1 MMNVITRLTFF
12 LLLFSTTFLALPC
25 FGQDYIVGPG
35 DVLKIT
41 VYDNPDLTTTVRVD
55 GGGQIV
61 MPLLGQVD
69 VAGKTMA
76 GIARYLTEKLADGYL
91 KNPHVNVFIN
101 EFKSKKA
108 IILGQVNK
116 PGLYE
121 LRGTTTL
128 LDLISTAGG
137 LTKDAGGITTI
148 KRKKSSSRKGEK
160 IIVIDM
166 RRLIEEGDTSLNVQI
181 YDGDSVYIAKAGMFY
196 VTGQVKKPNSYK
208 YENNMTVIK
217 AISMAGGLTDIA
229 ADGSIRVMRKIN
241 GHEQVL
247 KNVKMDMAVKPND
260 VIVVP
265 ESFF

>member
-1 MMNVITRLTFF
+1 MMNVMTRLVP
-12 LLLFSTTFLALPC
+12 LLVLFSTLITLPC

-41 VYDNPDLTTTVRVD
+41 VYDNADLTTTVRVD

-76 GIARYLTEKLADGYL
+76 GIAKYLTEKLADGYL

-137 LTKDAGGITTI
+137 LAKDAGGITTI
-148 KRKKSSSRKGEK
+148 KRKKSSSHKGEK
-160 IIVIDM
+160 IIAIDM
-166 RRLIEEGDTSLNVQI
+166 KRLVEQGDTSLNVQI

-208 YENNMTVIK
+208 CENNITVIK
-217 AISMAGGLTDIA
+217 AISMAGGFTDIA
-229 ADGSIRVMRKIN
+229 ADGSIRIMRKID
-241 GHEQVL
+241 GKEQVL
-247 KNVKMDMAVKPND
+247 KNVKMDMPVKPND

>member
-1 MMNVITRLTFF
+1 MMNVITRLF
-12 LLLFSTTFLALPC
+12 LLLVLFSTLTALPC
-25 FGQDYIVGPG
+25 LGQDYVVGPG

-41 VYDNPDLTTTVRVD
+41 VYDNPDLATTVRVD

-76 GIARYLTEKLADGYL
+76 GIAEYLTKKLADGYL
-91 KNPHVNVFIN
+91 KNPHVNVFISQ
-101 EFKSKKA
+101 FKSKKV

-121 LRGTTTL
+121 LHGTTTL

-148 KRKKSSSRKGEK
+148 KRKRSSTHGDEK
-160 IIVIDM
+160 IVAIDM
-166 RRLIEEGDTSLNVQI
+166 KRLIEQGDTSLNVTI
-181 YDGDSVYIAKAGMFY
+181 YGGDSVYIAKAGMFY
-196 VTGQVKKPNSYK
+196 ITGQVKKPNSYK

-217 AISMAGGLTDIA
+217 AISMAGGLSDIA
-229 ADGSIRVMRKIN
+229 ANGSIKIMRKID

-247 KNVKMDMAVKPND
+247 KHVKMDMPVKPND